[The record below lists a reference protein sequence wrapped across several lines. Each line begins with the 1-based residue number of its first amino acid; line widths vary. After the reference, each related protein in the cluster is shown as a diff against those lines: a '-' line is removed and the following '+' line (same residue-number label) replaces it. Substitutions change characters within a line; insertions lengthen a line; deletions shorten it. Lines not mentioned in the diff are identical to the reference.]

1 MIRARA
7 KATRKSMG
15 MAACMAACATT
26 CLVVMHGC
34 VVVSSTKTE
43 GSNVNTRDRG
53 ASSASSKSPVKA
65 GDAASRAAMPG
76 ASGAPLTTADV
87 VGAWTLTD
95 QQNNPFVLTVG
106 ANGKA
111 VTNWSAGA
119 AGAEGERGEWII
131 EKGELVVTYS
141 DGWRDVLSRTTAAEQ
156 PQPAGEALQ
165 KRSFAPGADRNGA
178 SKNWG
183 MAVRPAADVAPFVG
197 TFKVSMPGGAPY
209 FVSLDPDGAA
219 RATGN
224 GPAVGCWQPAGEVA
238 RVSWM
243 DGSLIAI
250 QRNDGATG
258 AAGASGSAATANDAS
273 AAYIVQAWTPGA
285 SREAAPTAR
294 GTAARIA
301 P

>member
-1 MIRARA
+1 MM
-7 KATRKSMG
+7 T
-15 MAACMAACATT
+15 CATI
-26 CLVVMHGC
+26 CLIVMHGC

-43 GSNVNTRDRG
+43 GSNVNARDRG
-53 ASSASSKSPVKA
+53 ASSATAA
-65 GDAASRAAMPG
+65 GRAVAPS
-76 ASGAPLTTADV
+76 APGAPLTTADV

-119 AGAEGERGEWII
+119 SGAEGERGEWII
-131 EKGELVVTYS
+131 DKDELVVTYS
-141 DGWRDVLSRTTAAEQ
+141 DGWRDVLSRTAAAEQ
-156 PQPAGEALQ
+156 PQPDGEVLQ
-165 KRSFAPGADRNGA
+165 KRSFAPGANRSGA
-178 SKNWG
+178 SSNWG

-197 TFKVSMPGGAPY
+197 TFKVSLPGGAPY

-224 GPAVGCWQPAGEVA
+224 GPAVGCWQPAGDVA
-238 RVSWM
+238 RISWM
-243 DGSLIAI
+243 DGSIIAV
-250 QRNDGATG
+250 QRGESANGADSANGT
-258 AAGASGSAATANDAS
+258 AANAATAATAANDATTNAS
-273 AAYIVQAWTPGA
+273 AALGATATYIVQARLPGA

-294 GTAARIA
+294 GTAARIV